1 MTVNEAIEI
10 ACPSFP
16 SELERTELIKRLS
29 ELECRIASELFGKE
43 PSSPDALTALL
54 APDAYAEVYPFY
66 LMMRRELDCGDAGR
80 YALYLK
86 AFEDAYA
93 RLAAYAS
100 RSALRAATVIKLIGD

>member
-29 ELECRIASELFGKE
+29 ELECRIATELFGKKSSE
-43 PSSPDALTALL
+43 PEGLTVLL
-54 APDAYAEVYPFY
+54 APDAYAEVYPVY
-66 LMMRRELDCGDAGR
+66 LMMRRELDCGDEGR
-80 YALYLK
+80 YALYRR

-100 RSALRAATVIKLIGD
+100 RSVLRAASAIKLLGD